1 MFIKNHSGGGIM
13 ELLLK
18 QKVDLMVENYAE
30 LKKAFKWEYNIVKHF
45 AAMNSAVKHKKINV
59 QEIEEIK
66 DYIKKQV
73 GLFSQ
78 FRGINLFISSSLC
91 T

>member
-1 MFIKNHSGGGIM
+1 MSIKNYSGGGIM

-30 LKKAFKWEYNIVKHF
+30 LKRAFKWEYSIVKHF

-59 QEIEEIK
+59 QEIERNK
-66 DYIKKQV
+66 RLYKKTGRV
-73 GLFSQ
+73 VFS
-78 FRGINLFISSSLC
+78 I
-91 T
+91 

>member
-1 MFIKNHSGGGIM
+1 MTIKNHSGGGIM

-30 LKKAFKWEYNIVKHF
+30 LKKAFKWEYGIVKHF
-45 AAMNSAVKHKKINV
+45 GAMNSAIKHKKINV

-66 DYIKKQV
+66 DYIKNRQ
-73 GLFSQ
+73 GYFL
-78 FRGINLFISSSLC
+78 SLEE
-91 T
+91 